1 MSLFSRMKPTLSV
14 ALILIFK
21 LLFLT
26 SCERELSCEDC
37 KRSNLPPIA
46 NAGHTLAISL
56 PRDSVVLDA
65 RGSTDPDG
73 RIVRF
78 KWLKIAGPTSFSILT
93 DAQSTTIVRG
103 LVIGDYSFELE
114 VEDNEGLSAKDT
126 IQVLVEEVP
135 TNHPPVAV
143 AGADMTIIT
152 PASSVTLNGNASWD
166 PDNNIIGYA
175 WTKIAGPSTV
185 SIPDPV
191 NVQTEAANLQ
201 EGEYL
206 FELVVTDAGGLSSKD
221 TIKVMVTDPPGEP
234 PVADAGADQSI
245 QYNLQTCS
253 MDPSFIRLDGTASS
267 DPDGTIVFYQWA
279 LISPINTQVTMAT
292 PAAATTLVTGLASG
306 VYAFQLEV
314 RDNDGGMDRDT
325 VLVNVVSGN
334 RPQVPAQLIPI
345 GTLSQQRHVGAVAAV
360 GTKIFFAGGR
370 YPPVSPGPNFTSRVD
385 IYDISTNSW
394 SVTELSQPRWGLTAV
409 SSGSKVFFAG
419 GTATQTQSGTTV
431 SQTKRIDVYD
441 DLTGLWSTLE
451 MPRAGHFSS
460 IAFGTKLFFAG
471 GNAIDIYDVNA
482 NSWSS
487 KSLSQ
492 SRYLISTANV
502 QGKLYFSG
510 GASTLSGTNPSSQ
523 IDLYDPASGSWSVS
537 AMSEP
542 KYGMVSVGLRGKVMW
557 AGGTTAGG
565 VTNSVEVLDV
575 NNQSTSFSCL
585 FQPNSFSYQSLGKS
599 NERLVFFVWNGAAK
613 DRFDIYDVVNDS
625 WSIGVLDQAI
635 TPSLL
640 ISVNNEIYVVGALA
654 GGNGYYDQV
663 WKLVF

>member
-1 MSLFSRMKPTLSV
+1 MKPILSV
-14 ALILIFK
+14 TLVLIFN

-37 KRSNLPPIA
+37 KRNNLPPIA
-46 NAGHTLAISL
+46 NAGHDLAISL
-56 PRDSVVLDA
+56 PKDSVVLDGRA
-65 RGSTDPDG
+65 STDPDG
-73 RIVRF
+73 HIIRF
-78 KWLKIAGPTSFSILT
+78 KWSKIAGPVSFSILT
-93 DAQSTTIVRG
+93 DTESTTVVKG
-103 LVIGDYSFELE
+103 LIIGSYSFELE
-114 VEDNEGLSAKDT
+114 VEDNEGQLDKDT

-143 AGADMTIIT
+143 AGADINIIT
-152 PASSVTLNGNASWD
+152 PASAVSLNGTASWD
-166 PDNNIIGYA
+166 PDNNIAGYA

-191 NVQTEAANLQ
+191 NAQTEAANLQ
-201 EGEYL
+201 EGEYF
-206 FELVVTDAGGLSSKD
+206 FELVVTDAGGLSSRD
-221 TIKVMVTDPPGEP
+221 TIKVTVADPPGEP
-234 PVADAGADQSI
+234 PVADAGTDLSI

-253 MDPSFIRLDGTASS
+253 MDPSFITLDGTASY
-267 DPDGTIVFYQWA
+267 DPDGTIVFYQWT
-279 LISPINTQVTMAT
+279 LISPINAQVNMVT
-292 PAAATTLVTGLASG
+292 PAAVTTLMSGLASG
-306 VYAFQLEV
+306 VYKFQLEV
-314 RDNDGGMDRDT
+314 RDNDGGMDKDT

-334 RPQVPAQLIPI
+334 RHQVPAQLIPV

-385 IYDISTNSW
+385 IFDISTNSW
-394 SVTELSQPRWGLTAV
+394 STAELSQPRWGLTAV
-409 SSGSKVFFAG
+409 TSGTKVFFAG

-441 DLTGLWSTLE
+441 DLTGSWSTLE

-492 SRYLISTANV
+492 LRYLISTANV

-510 GASTLSGTNPSSQ
+510 GASTLSGASPSSQ
-523 IDLYDPASGSWSVS
+523 IDIYDPSSGSWLVS
-537 AMSEP
+537 TMSEP

-557 AGGTTAGG
+557 AGGTTPGG

-575 NNQSTSFSCL
+575 NNQSTSYSCL

-599 NERLVFFVWNGAAK
+599 NERLVFFVWNGVSK
-613 DRFDIYDVVNDS
+613 DRFDMYDVVNDT

-635 TPSLL
+635 RPSLV